1 VSRTQKPGRDL
12 SQQALE
18 YNRRGYLLVRPAPR
32 PTPGGLPA
40 TDNAPKETIQ
50 SNADDAQALLDII
63 RSSPKI
69 PPRRTYTLEHIDGEW
84 VFRRNESELDVDAA
98 LEAAF
103 GLEPDPDDDR
113 RYGFKLP

>member
-1 VSRTQKPGRDL
+1 VNRTWKPSRDL
-12 SQQALE
+12 SQEALE
-18 YNRRGYLLVRPAPR
+18 YNRRRYLLVGPAPR
-32 PTPGGLPA
+32 PTPEDLSA
-40 TDNAPKETIQ
+40 TCEAPKTIQ
-50 SNADDAQALLDII
+50 SNADAAQALLAII

-69 PPRRTYTLEHIDGEW
+69 PPRRTYTLEHVDGEW
-84 VFRRNESELDVDAA
+84 VFRRNESELAVDAA